1 MVRPAGVTRSSIGLL
16 SITSVAWDSSRPVP
30 YRRLFKEWL
39 IYAAIMA
46 AIFLLVMRDEAN
58 EVSLLFGL
66 LASLP
71 LYVGLSYVLAKFGY
85 QRKTLAELRATRAA
99 ASADEPAASG
109 APPGRRPPTPTR
121 RTSAGRNR
129 PTQKMPSRKRR

>member
-1 MVRPAGVTRSSIGLL
+1 M
-16 SITSVAWDSSRPVP
+16 AWDSSRPVP
-30 YRRLFKEWL
+30 YRRLVKEWL
-39 IYAAIMA
+39 VSAAIMA

-71 LYVGLSYVLAKFGY
+71 LYIGFSYVLAKFGY
-85 QRKTLAELRATRAA
+85 QRKTLADLRTPRAA
-99 ASADEPAASG
+99 ASPDQPAASG
-109 APPGRRPPTPTR
+109 ASPVRRPPTPTR

-129 PTQKMPSRKRR
+129 PTQKTPSRKRR